1 MSVVISKRRQS
12 PVDCAL
18 RWFRVVPE
26 VGDRRGWLVFLL
38 LRLPALGAV
47 LLPIVFAMF
56 MALPIGLG
64 VLRLGRHIVWIAAVS
79 YVFGLLGGWASAGRM
94 WLQRREALRRGALPY
109 AAIRVD
115 RDRLRVKF
123 RASRVSIAWTDVIS
137 ADADDAGFE
146 LLWRPD
152 GRLFG
157 VHVSLSQSS
166 LLPSGDLADDQS
178 MAAWINEIVWIH
190 GSGCGVRCANQ
201 VENDSHGG

>member
-1 MSVVISKRRQS
+1 MSVVFSKRRQS

-79 YVFGLLGGWASAGRM
+79 W
-94 WLQRREALRRGALPY
+94 
-109 AAIRVD
+109 
-115 RDRLRVKF
+115 
-123 RASRVSIAWTDVIS
+123 
-137 ADADDAGFE
+137 
-146 LLWRPD
+146 
-152 GRLFG
+152 
-157 VHVSLSQSS
+157 
-166 LLPSGDLADDQS
+166 
-178 MAAWINEIVWIH
+178 
-190 GSGCGVRCANQ
+190 
-201 VENDSHGG
+201 